1 MIANKKTVD
10 QIKSDLKL
18 FLGDNADQFIEWYMY
33 TYTLEPL
40 YNIHHWDQHTC
51 LMEMSFVEGSFNIL
65 KYQNGT
71 RKVSLVVPASSN
83 NSAFYS
89 GVPLYIQCILYI
101 VFVLLLLYCMH
112 RLVIVLPILVLS
124 CILVF
129 YSYILVYQ
137 V

>member
-71 RKVSLVVPASSN
+71 RKVSLVVRC
-83 NSAFYS
+83 
-89 GVPLYIQCILYI
+89 PLFRG
-101 VFVLLLLYCMH
+101 FVVVCNIYCK
-112 RLVIVLPILVLS
+112 
-124 CILVF
+124 F
-129 YSYILVYQ
+129 DGT
-137 V
+137 